1 VRDLVAYV
9 HDSLEAFG
17 DMERV
22 QVGID
27 RLARVGSGATGQRRT
42 FEKTGRLLDV
52 IVEAVRR
59 TAGN

>member
-1 VRDLVAYV
+1 
-9 HDSLEAFG
+9 
-17 DMERV
+17 
-22 QVGID
+22 
-27 RLARVGSGATGQRRT
+27 LARVDSGAASQRRT